1 MLENLQS
8 INVFAPTISEIIIN
22 ISISLMCSFFITFI
36 YRMSYKGPGYSDSF
50 VNSIIFLSLITSF
63 VIMVIGNNLARAFG
77 LVGAMS
83 IIRFRTAIKETLDIV
98 YIFFGLAIGMAAG
111 VGYHRLAIVGSLFI
125 GTILFLFS
133 KTNLF
138 TLRKEQYLLQFS
150 FFLNEEKAA
159 EYLPVLDNFCSRYDI
174 INIKSGEDSSL
185 AEYAYYVSFKKKIN
199 ANRFV
204 EALRNVSGV
213 KNINL
218 FFDEEKV

>member
-1 MLENLQS
+1 
-8 INVFAPTISEIIIN
+8 
-22 ISISLMCSFFITFI
+22 
-36 YRMSYKGPGYSDSF
+36 
-50 VNSIIFLSLITSF
+50 
-63 VIMVIGNNLARAFG
+63 MVIGNNLARAFG

-111 VGYHRLAIVGSLFI
+111 VGYHRLAIIGSLFI
-125 GTILFLFS
+125 GTILFSFS

-150 FFLNEEKAA
+150 FFLSEEKTA
-159 EYLPVLDNFCSRYDI
+159 EYLHVFDNFCSRYDI
-174 INIKSGEDSSL
+174 INIKSSEDTPL
-185 AEYAYYVSFKKKIN
+185 AEYAYYVSFKKKSN

-204 EALRNVSGV
+204 EELRNVGGV

>member
-1 MLENLQS
+1 
-8 INVFAPTISEIIIN
+8 
-22 ISISLMCSFFITFI
+22 MCSFFITFI
-36 YRMSYKGPGYSDSF
+36 YRVSYKGPGYSDSF
-50 VNSIIFLSLITSF
+50 VNSIIFLSLITTL

-83 IIRFRTAIKETLDIV
+83 IIRFRTAIKETMDIV
-98 YIFFGLAIGMAAG
+98 YIFFGLAIGLAAG
-111 VGYHRLAIVGSLFI
+111 VGYHRLAVVGALLI

-150 FFLNEEKAA
+150 FFLGEEKAA
-159 EYLPVLDNFCSRYDI
+159 QYLTVLENFCSRYEI
-174 INIKSGEDSSL
+174 INIKTAEEVSL
-185 AEYAYYVSFKKKIN
+185 AEYAYYVSFKKKSN
-199 ANRFV
+199 ANKFI
-204 EALRNVSGV
+204 EELRNVSGV